1 MFVRQ
6 CQSCGVIDGR
16 HVFPD
21 EDDATAAL
29 GWECEQC
36 GSSAFEVVVMV
47 DDEPAEQ
54 PDDEFA

>member
-1 MFVRQ
+1 M
-6 CQSCGVIDGR
+6 IDGR

-29 GWECEQC
+29 GWECEHC
-36 GSSAFEVVVMV
+36 GSTAFEVVVMV
-47 DDEPAEQ
+47 DDEPTAQ